1 MSNLKKATF
10 ALPEPLLYKLK
21 ELAKSKRVPSA
32 NAAVREALEKYLAE
46 IDRKEFQEAMQSAV
60 RDADFM
66 KDLKEVELD
75 FRAADSETA
84 RKIGKW

>member
-1 MSNLKKATF
+1 
-10 ALPEPLLYKLK
+10 
-21 ELAKSKRVPSA
+21 
-32 NAAVREALEKYLAE
+32 LEKYLAE

-75 FRAADSETA
+75 FWAADSETA